1 MRARG
6 MSLVEIVVVIAVV
19 GTLAVFVA
27 PVLVRALGAYDAM
40 ERSVGT
46 YGKMRYAME
55 RLARELREVRRDP
68 GNAANYHFT
77 AMGAAAASFFKT
89 DGTQVTLGSGA
100 GAVTLGYAGTGS
112 GILTDGVSAFALAYF
127 QADGTTAASGPGD
140 VAFVEVSLTLTDG
153 ATSYAN
159 RVRVHLKNAS

>member
-1 MRARG
+1 
-6 MSLVEIVVVIAVV
+6 MSLVEIVVVIAVL

-40 ERSVGT
+40 DRSVET

-77 AMGAAAASFFKT
+77 AMGAAGASFFKG
-89 DGTQVTLGSGA
+89 DGTEVTIGSGG

-112 GILTDGVSAFALAYF
+112 GTLTDRVGAFTLAYF
-127 QADGTTAASGPGD
+127 QSDGVTAATGAGD
-140 VAFVEVSLTLTDG
+140 VAFVEISLTLTDG
-153 ATSYAN
+153 TTSYAN